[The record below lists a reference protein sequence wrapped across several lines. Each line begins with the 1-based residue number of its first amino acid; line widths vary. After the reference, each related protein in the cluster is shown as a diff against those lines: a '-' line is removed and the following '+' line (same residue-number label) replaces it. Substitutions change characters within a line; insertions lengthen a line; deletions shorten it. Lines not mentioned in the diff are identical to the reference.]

1 MIKGLSIQAQKL
13 LSVYSQNMASRYN
26 SIQITPEHIFLAM
39 MASGDGIGF
48 TVLRLLRINQ
58 KSLQIRL
65 EEVIKN
71 ETSGGVAFGTI
82 QPSMRSRSVLN
93 LATFESRN
101 MQQTVIG
108 TGHILLGLVREN
120 NSVAQSF
127 FEEQGISIETLRAMI
142 ARMEVEPEATSSFVA
157 SGSTNPNLNS
167 QKPSVLQE
175 FCRNLTEEAGKGDLD
190 PVIGRDE
197 EIHRLVQVLAR
208 RTKNNPVLVGDP
220 GVGKTAIIEGL
231 ALRIVSGDVPA
242 ALYKKEVFILDL
254 GSMIAGTKYRGE
266 FEERFKFLI
275 KEVIHHGNVILF
287 IDEIHTIVGA
297 GSAEG
302 SLDVSNMIKPA
313 LSRSKFQCIGA
324 TTVSEYRKYFEKDGA
339 LERRFQKIEIDE
351 PSLAETLLILKGI
364 APKYESF
371 HHVKYSTE
379 ALELAVQL
387 SNRYITD
394 RFMPDKAIDLLDE
407 TGARVKIAKNVKPK
421 KLIDIDLQ
429 IKYMQKQKTRLV
441 NEQQYE
447 AAATVRDQ
455 LKDLKSEANEI
466 TELWLKSSDI
476 PPSEVTAH
484 DVYQVVS
491 ESTGIPFDRME
502 ASESSRLANISEILH
517 ASVVGQD
524 KAVDAIASAIRRSR
538 AGFSSA
544 KRPLGSFL
552 FLGPTGVG
560 KTLLAKTLA
569 NFLFN
574 DPESLIRI
582 DMSDYMEKYEASRLV
597 GAPPGYVGYDEGGTL
612 TEQVRRKPYSIVL
625 LDEIEKAHPDIS
637 NLLLQIFEE
646 GELQDSLGHKVNFKN
661 TIIIMTS
668 NAGSRDI
675 TTESKVGFSNN
686 KAGLL
691 PYKEIC
697 ANAEAEARRFFRPEL
712 LNRIDETIVFEPLTM
727 QHMKKIVDIELEEF
741 NSRITARNL
750 TVSFSEK
757 IKLWLAEKGYDQKF
771 GARPLRKLLRTEL
784 EDPLALGIIN
794 GEFSEGDSL
803 SAQIKDDKIV
813 FKRKKHNTVFVEEIS
828 ETQIKESQIIE
839 SKIEE

>member
-266 FEERFKFLI
+266 
-275 KEVIHHGNVILF
+275 
-287 IDEIHTIVGA
+287 
-297 GSAEG
+297 
-302 SLDVSNMIKPA
+302 
-313 LSRSKFQCIGA
+313 IGRA
-324 TTVSEYRKYFEKDGA
+324 
-339 LERRFQKIEIDE
+339 
-351 PSLAETLLILKGI
+351 
-364 APKYESF
+364 
-371 HHVKYSTE
+371 HV
-379 ALELAVQL
+379 
-387 SNRYITD
+387 
-394 RFMPDKAIDLLDE
+394 
-407 TGARVKIAKNVKPK
+407 
-421 KLIDIDLQ
+421 
-429 IKYMQKQKTRLV
+429 
-441 NEQQYE
+441 
-447 AAATVRDQ
+447 
-455 LKDLKSEANEI
+455 
-466 TELWLKSSDI
+466 
-476 PPSEVTAH
+476 
-484 DVYQVVS
+484 
-491 ESTGIPFDRME
+491 
-502 ASESSRLANISEILH
+502 
-517 ASVVGQD
+517 
-524 KAVDAIASAIRRSR
+524 
-538 AGFSSA
+538 
-544 KRPLGSFL
+544 
-552 FLGPTGVG
+552 
-560 KTLLAKTLA
+560 
-569 NFLFN
+569 
-574 DPESLIRI
+574 
-582 DMSDYMEKYEASRLV
+582 
-597 GAPPGYVGYDEGGTL
+597 
-612 TEQVRRKPYSIVL
+612 
-625 LDEIEKAHPDIS
+625 
-637 NLLLQIFEE
+637 
-646 GELQDSLGHKVNFKN
+646 
-661 TIIIMTS
+661 
-668 NAGSRDI
+668 
-675 TTESKVGFSNN
+675 
-686 KAGLL
+686 
-691 PYKEIC
+691 
-697 ANAEAEARRFFRPEL
+697 
-712 LNRIDETIVFEPLTM
+712 
-727 QHMKKIVDIELEEF
+727 
-741 NSRITARNL
+741 
-750 TVSFSEK
+750 
-757 IKLWLAEKGYDQKF
+757 
-771 GARPLRKLLRTEL
+771 
-784 EDPLALGIIN
+784 
-794 GEFSEGDSL
+794 
-803 SAQIKDDKIV
+803 
-813 FKRKKHNTVFVEEIS
+813 
-828 ETQIKESQIIE
+828 
-839 SKIEE
+839 